1 MPSRLSAIL
10 VRASLILSVTLAGAL
25 SLGLGCGP
33 APDAKQPAASAS
45 AQAGAP
51 IDRCK
56 DSPPATGV
64 YKEILRD
71 LKCEQD
77 LYLRMA
83 TVAGDLGV
91 DCSHCHVPIPGP
103 KKDFDYPTMTEH
115 KQMALFMNHMF
126 MDGLKQKD
134 GEPMKCRSCHVDKN
148 GKPAAKF
155 LGEPRDNAYALEWM
169 NLVMVNKFTK
179 LDGSKL
185 KCKDCHVGNVGT
197 PEFKP
202 SVILH
207 AEQINL
213 PGVTPFVRYPD
224 PGVAPTPTPTPSVS
238 ASTGPAPSAS
248 ASAPKPPASTK
259 PPVPIPTPSS
269 ASSSPT
275 LFPATP
281 KR

>member
-1 MPSRLSAIL
+1 MA
-10 VRASLILSVTLAGAL
+10 LATAL

-33 APDAKQPAASAS
+33 APDAKQPAPSAS
-45 AQAGAP
+45 AKAAGPA
-51 IDRCK
+51 IDTCK
-56 DSPPATGV
+56 DSPPALGV

-83 TVAGDLGV
+83 SVASDLGV
-91 DCSHCHVPIPGP
+91 TCDHCHVPIPGP
-103 KKDFDYPTMTEH
+103 KKDFDYPRMTEH

-134 GEPMKCRSCHVDKN
+134 GSPMKCRSCHVDKN
-148 GKPAAKF
+148 GKPSAKF
-155 LGEPRDNAYALEWM
+155 LGEPRDTAYALEWM
-169 NLVMVNKFTK
+169 NLVMVNKFTR

-202 SVILH
+202 DVILH
-207 AEQINL
+207 AEQIKL
-213 PGVTPFVRYPD
+213 PGVTPFERYPD
-224 PGVAPTPTPTPSVS
+224 SGAPPVATAPPTSS
-238 ASTGPAPSAS
+238 ASSPPVPSAS

-259 PPVPIPTPSS
+259 PPFPTPSS
-269 ASSSPT
+269 ATSSDV